1 MDDNLSHLS
10 LFDVPKTM
18 KEKTSTKYDEEA
30 EQKEKSAQ
38 KVCKEKGRNEF
49 EGNAE

>member
-18 KEKTSTKYDEEA
+18 KKKTSTKYDEEV
-30 EQKEKSAQ
+30 E
-38 KVCKEKGRNEF
+38 
-49 EGNAE
+49 

>member
-10 LFDVPKTM
+10 LFAVPKTI
-18 KEKTSTKYDEEA
+18 KKTSTTYDEEA

>member
-10 LFDVPKTM
+10 LFAVPKTM
-18 KEKTSTKYDEEA
+18 KEKTLKKYDEEA
-30 EQKEKSAQ
+30 GQKEKSAQ
-38 KVCKEKGRNEF
+38 KVCKQKGRNEF